1 MLHFV
6 TVCTICY
13 LLLSCGDRS
22 LLRLLSQWSHS
33 CDHKITTDNKIVQI
47 VVRGFWSSLKSPPNI
62 RNFPKILIMQS
73 ASSSKPLEPRQV
85 HLLEKVTA
93 TELQYL
99 VKCRINLSHSIY
111 SVAPPTKNGRKNFQ
125 LMFMSDLAV
134 LLLST
139 VLM

>member
-1 MLHFV
+1 MA
-6 TVCTICY
+6 
-13 LLLSCGDRS
+13 
-22 LLRLLSQWSHS
+22 

-62 RNFPKILIMQS
+62 RNFPKILNMQS

-111 SVAPPTKNGRKNFQ
+111 SVAPPTKNGRIKFSADVHVGLCCPGLLNCI
-125 LMFMSDLAV
+125 DVDVHTVV
-134 LLLST
+134 LLGR
-139 VLM
+139 